1 MVESVV
7 PRARGSLAARA
18 LLLLAALV
26 GGCGPEGE
34 GSVAAA
40 PKGGGEIAASKKGA
54 SPRVPRGP
62 EAAKVLQESAPKK

>member
-34 GSVAAA
+34 GTVAAA
-40 PKGGGEIAASKKGA
+40 PKGGGEIAASKKA

>member
-40 PKGGGEIAASKKGA
+40 PKGGGEIAASKKA